1 MIDQQA
7 YREKYDTLEK
17 IFKDPYDA
25 KVIMWIARIGIPM
38 ALIEIATILSSAL
51 KSEIPF
57 WHIMSSGEL
66 YVRGS
71 IVAFGVWSSYVLIR
85 MRSTRRRYGKDNELL
100 ETELRKYGEPVEL
113 RSTINRELAASGAVF
128 LDGCAITDNWII
140 KHPSLGNRAM
150 ISPLK
155 EIRFVGKILD
165 YKHPALIFQDA
176 NSKELGKASMDF
188 KLIDELADRLK
199 R

>member
-176 NSKELGKASMDF
+176 N
-188 KLIDELADRLK
+188 
-199 R
+199 